1 MEQPEQYQLI
11 QMVNHTMVFIARCFL
26 IPATLQFIV
35 ITRYYASLRLAGNK
49 NQRTLNP
56 IQLRFLGLI
65 LESTLRAHEE
75 SRIPH
80 RLVGYALVIRIRLIH
95 VVRNQTYRCS
105 AYLSA
110 QSGEITRFSL
120 H

>member
-1 MEQPEQYQLI
+1 MEQPEQYQLT

-56 IQLRFLGLI
+56 IQLRILGSN
-65 LESTLRAHEE
+65 E
-75 SRIPH
+75 
-80 RLVGYALVIRIRLIH
+80 
-95 VVRNQTYRCS
+95 
-105 AYLSA
+105 LSPGWQRFRDDRHGVFFIGGGDHSHSIVA
-110 QSGEITRFSL
+110 GGFPEIS
-120 H
+120 